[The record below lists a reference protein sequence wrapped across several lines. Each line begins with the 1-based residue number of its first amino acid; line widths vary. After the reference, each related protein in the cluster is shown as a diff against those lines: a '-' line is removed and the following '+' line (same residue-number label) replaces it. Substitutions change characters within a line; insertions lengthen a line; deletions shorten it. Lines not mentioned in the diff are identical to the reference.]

1 MVCISNNSQQGL
13 SVDVS
18 INNTE
23 NKMGP
28 KKPNL
33 NQSTSKEDREVKE
46 EQEEMIILVSLTF
59 SIKASNKVNS
69 MAMKQ
74 EENNLENYRQS

>member
-23 NKMGP
+23 NKMGL
-28 KKPNL
+28 KKQNL
-33 NQSTSKEDREVKE
+33 NQNTSKEDREVKE
-46 EQEEMIILVSLTF
+46 EQEEMII
-59 SIKASNKVNS
+59 
-69 MAMKQ
+69 
-74 EENNLENYRQS
+74 